1 MNTKIAL
8 TKEISKMTKLEV
20 MRLIEK
26 IAPTKYYLPKT
37 TQGGRAVAQKLYE
50 QYLAS

>member
-26 IAPTKYYLPKT
+26 IDPTKYYLPKT
-37 TQGGRAVAQKLYE
+37 TAGGRAVAQKLYNE
-50 QYLAS
+50 YISK